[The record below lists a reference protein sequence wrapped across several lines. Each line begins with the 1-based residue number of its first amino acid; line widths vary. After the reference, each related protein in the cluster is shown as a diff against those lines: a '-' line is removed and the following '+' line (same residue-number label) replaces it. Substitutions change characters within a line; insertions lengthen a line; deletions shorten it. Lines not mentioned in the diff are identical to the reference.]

1 MQKKDTLMQYAAFPD
16 GTRNAIGILCG
27 KLKMQNFPEQT
38 KRALEFVERVS
49 EGGYGEKTEDFLPKL
64 KTEAAKSGINIIGI
78 ENSRPFVMGG
88 GTYARKI
95 PNAVAFGPGQERNL
109 DRLGLPKGHGNCHC
123 ADEAELFENLKNAV
137 KIYVFAL
144 KKLDKR
150 IKEIR

>member
-1 MQKKDTLMQYAAFPD
+1 MMYPFMTLNDDTEITHSEMKADGKAKVYIETPD
-16 GTRNAIGILCG
+16 EFGGFHNATCW
-27 KLKMQNFPEQT
+27 
-38 KRALEFVERVS
+38 
-49 EGGYGEKTEDFLPKL
+49 
-64 KTEAAKSGINIIGI
+64 
-78 ENSRPFVMGG
+78 
-88 GTYARKI
+88 
-95 PNAVAFGPGQERNL
+95 FGPGQERNL

>member
-1 MQKKDTLMQYAAFPD
+1 MNPEQPFIQTLMEAWREVT
-16 GTRNAIGILCG
+16 G
-27 KLKMQNFPEQT
+27 
-38 KRALEFVERVS
+38 LE
-49 EGGYGEKTEDFLPKL
+49 G
-64 KTEAAKSGINIIGI
+64 
-78 ENSRPFVMGG
+78 RPFVMGG

-144 KKLDKR
+144 KKTGQKNKR
-150 IKEIR
+150 NTLTKEKYIN

>member
-1 MQKKDTLMQYAAFPD
+1 MNPEQPFIQTLMEAWREVT
-16 GTRNAIGILCG
+16 G
-27 KLKMQNFPEQT
+27 
-38 KRALEFVERVS
+38 LE
-49 EGGYGEKTEDFLPKL
+49 G
-64 KTEAAKSGINIIGI
+64 
-78 ENSRPFVMGG
+78 RPFVMGG

-123 ADEAELFENLKNAV
+123 ADEAELFEDLKNAV